1 MAHSSLLRAL
11 RARRRSARSPL
22 AALRTTVVA
31 ALAVGSA
38 AATAAAVT
46 SWRTAA
52 RERADQL
59 PPEPPVIV
67 WDG

>member
-1 MAHSSLLRAL
+1 MSQSTLLRAL
-11 RARRRSARSPL
+11 RASRRSGRTTL
-22 AALRTTVVA
+22 AGLRTTVVA

-38 AATAAAVT
+38 AATAAALT

-52 RERADQL
+52 RDRADQL